1 MKKFINWIPYMAIIS
16 IGMCYTLGFP
26 LGIGP
31 SIAIGAMI
39 GMTVDLDKKRRLEKL
54 FRLLK

>member
-39 GMTVDLDKKRRLEKL
+39 GMTVDLDKKRRLEKE
-54 FRLLK
+54 